1 MANRAAQF
9 KSSSYWT
16 ENLQELN
23 LVSSTL
29 QKTNLGDLGSYYCSP
44 SFFRTWSRK
53 LAIDTSKSL
62 ASIFSNSLGS
72 FLETKNFFNNK
83 HLSVFCLQLELISM
97 VTLTNKLCPS
107 TLNCKS
113 FCFFAEHW
121 SRWCCK
127 EKFRTP
133 KKHLTKKTSH
143 DLPLIYLIY

>member
-1 MANRAAQF
+1 MNHIFPVFFYQVLSFVASPQ
-9 KSSSYWT
+9 KQIKIIWSY
-16 ENLQELN
+16 LQH
-23 LVSSTL
+23 S
-29 QKTNLGDLGSYYCSP
+29 
-44 SFFRTWSRK
+44 
-53 LAIDTSKSL
+53 
-62 ASIFSNSLGS
+62 
-72 FLETKNFFNNK
+72 NFFFQWELKKSCRSMVEFDKPWRLLSERK
-83 HLSVFCLQLELISM
+83 HPRHLQLELISM

-133 KKHLTKKTSH
+133 KKHLTKKISR